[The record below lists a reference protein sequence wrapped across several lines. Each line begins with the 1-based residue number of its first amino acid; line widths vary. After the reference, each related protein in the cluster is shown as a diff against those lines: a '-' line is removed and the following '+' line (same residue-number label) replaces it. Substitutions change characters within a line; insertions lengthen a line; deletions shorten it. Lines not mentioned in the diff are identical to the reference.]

1 MFSRIFWRDLLERSL
16 STFAE
21 AFGAYILAA
30 GVTDVV
36 HLNWVGAASTAG
48 LATLLAAFKG
58 IAAGRLVGDS
68 KSASLDP
75 EQKILGKA

>member
-1 MFSRIFWRDLLERSL
+1 MFTRLFWRDLLERSL

-21 AFGAYILAA
+21 AFVAYAVAA

-36 HLNWVGAASTAG
+36 HLNWVGAASTAA
-48 LATLLAAFKG
+48 LATLLAALKG
-58 IAAGRLVGDS
+58 IAAGRLVGDQ

-75 EQKILGKA
+75 ELRILGNA

>member
-1 MFSRIFWRDLLERSL
+1 MFSRTFLRDLLERSV

-21 AFGAYILAA
+21 AFGAYLLAA
-30 GVTDVV
+30 GTTDVI

-48 LATLLAAFKG
+48 FATLLAVLKAL
-58 IAAGRLVGDS
+58 AAGRFVGDP